1 MRLPG
6 PIVALGLQ
14 LFPIVVFLVVD
25 SLVQDPRWAIVA
37 ALAFVVL
44 QAIITFARGKGFD
57 RFLLLDL
64 LLVGGMG
71 AASLLTRNEV
81 FFKLK
86 PAILEGVMVPYL
98 LFLALARQ
106 SLLLGYFD
114 RHAVGVTV
122 SAERLPVLRRLLGMM
137 GALVAL
143 HAALVVVAALL
154 WSKRTWGLVSGPGFY
169 VLLVPLVGWS
179 LVQRLRLRRQAQAQ
193 ESAPAQQT
201 GLPPRPLTSRRRRR
215 GRAH

>member
-14 LFPIVVFLVVD
+14 LFPILVFLVVD
-25 SLVQDPRWAIVA
+25 SLVQDPVWAIIA
-37 ALAFVVL
+37 ALAFVVF
-44 QAIITFARGKGFD
+44 QAIVTFARGKGFD

-98 LFLALARQ
+98 GFLALARE

-114 RHAVGVTV
+114 RYAVGVKV

-137 GALVAL
+137 GVLVAL
-143 HAALVVVAALL
+143 HAGLVILAALC
-154 WSKRTWGLVSGPGFY
+154 WSKRMWGLVSGPGFY
-169 VLLVPLVGWS
+169 VLLVPLAAWAVY
-179 LVQRLRLRRQAQAQ
+179 QRLRLRRQA
-193 ESAPAQQT
+193 ERAPAV
-201 GLPPRPLTSRRRRR
+201 PAPRSLTSRRRRR
-215 GRAH
+215 GRAP